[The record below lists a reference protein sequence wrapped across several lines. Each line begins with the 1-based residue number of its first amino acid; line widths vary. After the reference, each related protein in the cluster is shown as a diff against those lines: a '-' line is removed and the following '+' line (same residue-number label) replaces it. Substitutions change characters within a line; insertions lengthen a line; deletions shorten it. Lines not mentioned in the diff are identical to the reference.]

1 MTKQIN
7 DRWVK
12 TGTITTESL
21 ISLSKS
27 FGTLSFLNEDIKD
40 ILTLLK
46 TRMVLNPDSKGIKTL
61 INSVSNLKV
70 QHILFDDKKTF
81 KLLLDSYASYY
92 LKQRN
97 PGDIV
102 SIAKNLAKIEHYD
115 NKIFQILGDKFQV
128 IMSNLNEKEKVE
140 MAQLCF
146 YMLYDKNEEGLPVID
161 DLWKIQKFLVSDKG
175 KLAFQECIKVYKY
188 SMIRGRVSHNYHR
201 KVRGELLKR

>member
-1 MTKQIN
+1 M
-7 DRWVK
+7 
-12 TGTITTESL
+12 
-21 ISLSKS
+21 
-27 FGTLSFLNEDIKD
+27 
-40 ILTLLK
+40 
-46 TRMVLNPDSKGIKTL
+46 
-61 INSVSNLKV
+61 

-81 KLLLDSYASYY
+81 KLLLDSYVTYY

-102 SIAKNLAKIEHYD
+102 SIAKNLAKIEHYE

-161 DLWKIQKFLVSDKG
+161 DLWKI
-175 KLAFQECIKVYKY
+175 
-188 SMIRGRVSHNYHR
+188 
-201 KVRGELLKR
+201 